1 MDEKFEGKCYWRGYF
16 NYRNKVIAITN
27 ECHLVN
33 LSKMYYFDSTY
44 IICVGVIMT
53 YSFTYKH
60 TIFIKSITQGLKGF
74 KNMNKLWKLHW
85 KT

>member
-1 MDEKFEGKCYWRGYF
+1 
-16 NYRNKVIAITN
+16 
-27 ECHLVN
+27 
-33 LSKMYYFDSTY
+33 MYYFDSTY